1 MSLIDSWS
9 RRAQERR
16 ESRVEFVG
24 EQSGSAED
32 TLKRELILEFATR
45 PVIRSA
51 WLARVSFASQN
62 EPAVALCILSDQPD
76 DRSLVT
82 RVSDIFRR
90 QFGKDSFLDVLFLTN
105 EQVAEV
111 SRVCAPFYSRVG

>member
-16 ESRVEFVG
+16 ESKVEFVG

-45 PVIRSA
+45 PVIRGA
-51 WLARVSFASQN
+51 YLARVSFASQP

-76 DRSLVT
+76 DRSLVG

-90 QFGKDSFLDVLFLTN
+90 QFGKDASLDVVFLTN

-111 SRVCAPFYSRVG
+111 ARVCAPFYSTAR